1 MQNTLTI
8 RYKFIHKLVNDLY
21 ISLGLNSYPID
32 LNTVVNSFSNIKII
46 SYSQFMNDFNLT
58 KTQVFSYFTSDDGCC
73 DYKPSLNA
81 YIIYYNDITITNPRR
96 ILWTIVHELG
106 HIFCRHNN
114 INSMVESDDDLYDFM
129 ESEANYFTSIF
140 LAHPAILK
148 ELNIHNPYEIEV
160 FCNLSTQA
168 AKYRYSRFKRFT
180 TFRFLT
186 GSDKYIIANFR
197 DFIDSKNKDYY
208 EHLNFLSAF
217 QGNFF

>member
-32 LNTVVNSFSNIKII
+32 LNTIVNSFSNIKII
-46 SYSQFMNDFNLT
+46 SYSRFMKDFNIN
-58 KTQVFSYFTSDDGCC
+58 KEQVFSYFTSDDGCC

-106 HIFCRHNN
+106 HIFCRHNK
-114 INSMVESDDDLYDFM
+114 INSSTEFEENDLYDFM
-129 ESEANYFTSIF
+129 EREANYFTSIF

-148 ELNIHNPYEIEV
+148 ELNISTPYDIEF
-160 FCNLSTQA
+160 FCNLSSQA
-168 AKYRYSRFKRFT
+168 AKYRYASFKRFT
-180 TFRFLT
+180 TFKFLT
-186 GSDKYIIANFR
+186 GSDRYIIKNFN
-197 DFIDSKNKDYY
+197 DFIDLQNDDYKF
-208 EHLNFLSAF
+208 HLEFLQAF
-217 QGNFF
+217 QR